1 MTINMRNIGCVFV
14 VTMLFCA
21 SSCTEDKKPIYTET
35 PTVNFQQAPNTQQ
48 KTDSVEQTKPI
59 IKDAFPPVTGKEL
72 MKCMPTVVGGAKILT
87 PSTGRSETAYGYE
100 TRADIEV
107 IYGTGVTVRIGITDY
122 AGHYYAIRERYEVP
136 RSEIGVEMTSLTLGA
151 GKGFQIVNIYEKS
164 ASIRFAVSQRFGI
177 DIEVLKYT
185 QDFGSPSKVLELL
198 DLQLLEKIAQTNV
211 KK

>member
-1 MTINMRNIGCVFV
+1 MRNIVFV
-14 VTMLFCA
+14 FAVIMVF
-21 SSCTEDKKPIYTET
+21 SSCTEEKKPTYRES
-35 PTVNFQQAPNTQQ
+35 PTVEVQHTSSAQQQITQYQ
-48 KTDSVEQTKPI
+48 DPKKIV
-59 IKDAFPPVTGKEL
+59 KDEFSPVTGKEL

-151 GKGFQIVNIYEKS
+151 GKGFQMVNIYEKS

>member
-1 MTINMRNIGCVFV
+1 MRNIVFV
-14 VTMLFCA
+14 FAVIMVF
-21 SSCTEDKKPIYTET
+21 SSCTEEKKPTYRES
-35 PTVNFQQAPNTQQ
+35 PTVEVQHTSSAQQQITQYQ
-48 KTDSVEQTKPI
+48 DPKKKV
-59 IKDAFPPVTGKEL
+59 KDEFSPVTGKEL

-151 GKGFQIVNIYEKS
+151 GKGFQMVNIYEKS

>member
-1 MTINMRNIGCVFV
+1 
-14 VTMLFCA
+14 MLL
-21 SSCTEDKKPIYTET
+21 SSCAEEKK
-35 PTVNFQQAPNTQQ
+35 TVYRESPAVAIQPPSSMQQQTTQNKE
-48 KTDSVEQTKPI
+48 KTKIV
-59 IKDAFPPVTGKEL
+59 KDDFFPVTGKEL

-151 GKGFQIVNIYEKS
+151 GKGFQMVNIYEKS

>member
-1 MTINMRNIGCVFV
+1 MTINMRNIVFV
-14 VTMLFCA
+14 FAVIMLL
-21 SSCTEDKKPIYTET
+21 SSCAEEKKPVYRESPAVAIQ
-35 PTVNFQQAPNTQQ
+35 PPSSMQQQTSQN
-48 KTDSVEQTKPI
+48 KEQTKI
-59 IKDAFPPVTGKEL
+59 VKDDFSPVTGKEL

-151 GKGFQIVNIYEKS
+151 GKGFQMVNIYEKS

>member
-1 MTINMRNIGCVFV
+1 MSVNMRNIVFV
-14 VTMLFCA
+14 FAVIMVF
-21 SSCTEDKKPIYTET
+21 SSCTEEKKPTYRES
-35 PTVNFQQAPNTQQ
+35 PTVEVQHTSSAQQQITQYQ
-48 KTDSVEQTKPI
+48 DPKKIV
-59 IKDAFPPVTGKEL
+59 KDEFSPVTGKEL

-151 GKGFQIVNIYEKS
+151 GKGFQMVNIYEKS